1 MNMSSSGSPGGERV
15 RALRGAT
22 TVERDDPDAIVD
34 ATEHLL
40 REMLERNAIEPG
52 DLVSVIFT
60 ATPDLVTEFP
70 AAAARR
76 LGLADVPLLCA
87 GEIAVSRATPRC
99 IRILAHAYTRRA
111 AGELHHIYLEGA
123 RNLRADLLQ

>member
-1 MNMSSSGSPGGERV
+1 MNMSSSGSHGGERV

-22 TVERDDPDAIVD
+22 TVERDDGEAIVD

-40 REMLERNAIEPG
+40 REILERNEIEPG

-99 IRILAHAYTRRA
+99 IRILAHVYTRRA

-123 RNLRADLLQ
+123 RNLRADLLE

>member
-1 MNMSSSGSPGGERV
+1 MNMSSSGSNEGERV
-15 RALRGAT
+15 RAVRGAT
-22 TVERDDPDAIVD
+22 TVERDDADAIVD

-40 REMLERNAIEPG
+40 KEILERNAIEPG

-99 IRILAHAYTRRA
+99 IRILAHVYTRRA
-111 AGELHHIYLEGA
+111 AGELNHIYLEGA
-123 RNLRADLLQ
+123 RNLRADLFE

>member
-1 MNMSSSGSPGGERV
+1 M
-15 RALRGAT
+15 RAVRGAT
-22 TVERDDPDAIVD
+22 TVERDDADAIVD

-40 REMLERNAIEPG
+40 KEMLERNAIEPG

-76 LGLADVPLLCA
+76 LGLAEVPLLCA

-99 IRILAHAYTRRA
+99 IRILAHVYTRRTA
-111 AGELHHIYLEGA
+111 DELHHIYLEGA
-123 RNLRADLLQ
+123 RNLRADLLE